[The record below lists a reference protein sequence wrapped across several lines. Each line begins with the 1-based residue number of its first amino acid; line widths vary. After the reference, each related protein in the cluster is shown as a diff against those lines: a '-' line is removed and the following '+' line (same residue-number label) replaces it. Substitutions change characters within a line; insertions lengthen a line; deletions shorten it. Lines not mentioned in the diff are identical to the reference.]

1 VNRYDVAVRGPELL
15 RANQIE
21 QQIVDSGGRS
31 GRLRLDAEQWW
42 QSSSDQLNR
51 IRTLETQL
59 LADATTASGDR
70 SSGQLRRTGLIAAA
84 LTLVVLVALIVSLL
98 IGRSMARSLRV
109 LRGEALQVA
118 QTELPQVLQRLADLR
133 AAPTDITVRPR
144 TVGSAD
150 EIGEVA
156 EAFTAVHASA
166 VSLALEQ
173 AAMRRNVN
181 TMFVNLARR
190 SQVLVERQLELLDQL
205 ESKEGDPAVLEN
217 LFRLDHLA
225 ARMRRNDESLLVL
238 AGNENAR
245 RWRSPIAVSAA
256 MLAAIAEIEQYPRVR
271 HSADDTWHIVG
282 HAAADIVHL
291 LAELLENATAFS
303 PPGTLVKIGGDVVG
317 DHVIIEIT
325 DEGIGMS
332 PEAIESANAIL
343 ESPPAA
349 DVAASERM
357 GLFVVSHLAARHGVR
372 VRLRA
377 AGRGVVASVW
387 LPPELLAQPEEP
399 DHAAAATAAGRP
411 VRTEVLT
418 PSEVLAPAEVRGRS
432 VTHAAPVPIGALA
445 GGGNGGGNG
454 VSGRAAVALR
464 SRLAEMPPMPPV
476 DLVLTGHRAAAEL
489 AAAVAAAAGKVG
501 TAGSVPAIGSGGPP
515 PPSEDSGP
523 RPPAQRTP
531 AQRTPAQR
539 TPAEYAPAQH
549 APAQQPP
556 ARASTGR
563 LRRSGDGEASA
574 WWSRA
579 GAAGAPLPSAGA
591 AAPAP
596 PEVPVTGGTTA
607 RGLPVRVP
615 MAQLPAEEAASLANG
630 AVGGPPQRPAD
641 EPDPDDVSSTL
652 ARFYGGVRRAE
663 AEETTQEPTVPAGP
677 RGREEQR

>member
-1 VNRYDVAVRGPELL
+1 V
-15 RANQIE
+15 
-21 QQIVDSGGRS
+21 
-31 GRLRLDAEQWW
+31 
-42 QSSSDQLNR
+42 
-51 IRTLETQL
+51 
-59 LADATTASGDR
+59 
-70 SSGQLRRTGLIAAA
+70 LRR
-84 LTLVVLVALIVSLL
+84 
-98 IGRSMARSLRV
+98 
-109 LRGEALQVA
+109 EALQVA
-118 QTELPQVLQRLADLR
+118 QTELPQVLQRLADVR
-133 AAPTDITVRPR
+133 AVPTDITVRPR
-144 TVGSAD
+144 TVESAD

-205 ESKEGDPAVLEN
+205 ESKEGDPAVLDN

-271 HSADDTWHIVG
+271 HTADDTWYIVG

-291 LAELLENATAFS
+291 IAELLENATAFS
-303 PPGTLVKIGGDVVG
+303 PPGTNVKIAGDVVG
-317 DHVIIEIT
+317 DHVLIEIT

-332 PEAIESANAIL
+332 PEAIDSANALL

-372 VRLRA
+372 VRLRT

-387 LPPELLAQPEEP
+387 LPPELLAQPEEQEV
-399 DHAAAATAAGRP
+399 TASPGRL
-411 VRTEVLT
+411 EVLT
-418 PSEVLAPAEVRGRS
+418 PSEVITPAQVRGRS
-432 VTHAAPVPIGALA
+432 TALASIGAGA
-445 GGGNGGGNG
+445 GGNGNG
-454 VSGRAAVALR
+454 VSARTAVALR
-464 SRLAEMPPMPPV
+464 SRIADMPPLPRF
-476 DLVLTGHRAAAEL
+476 DLVLTGRQAAAEL
-489 AAAVAAAAGKVG
+489 AAAVAAAAGQVG
-501 TAGSVPAIGSGGPP
+501 AAAITGASGAADASGAAGTT
-515 PPSEDSGP
+515 
-523 RPPAQRTP
+523 PPAQRTP
-531 AQRTPAQR
+531 V
-539 TPAEYAPAQH
+539 
-549 APAQQPP
+549 
-556 ARASTGR
+556 RAATGR
-563 LRRSGDGEASA
+563 LRRGGDGGASA

-579 GAAGAPLPSAGA
+579 SAASAPPPTAGA

-596 PEVPVTGGTTA
+596 PEVPVIGGTTA

-615 MAQLPAEEAASLANG
+615 MAQLPAEEAAGAANG
-630 AVGGPPQRPAD
+630 PGGGVPPRPAD
-641 EPDPDDVSSTL
+641 EPDPDDVGSTL

-663 AEETTQEPTVPAGP
+663 AEETTQQPAVPAGP